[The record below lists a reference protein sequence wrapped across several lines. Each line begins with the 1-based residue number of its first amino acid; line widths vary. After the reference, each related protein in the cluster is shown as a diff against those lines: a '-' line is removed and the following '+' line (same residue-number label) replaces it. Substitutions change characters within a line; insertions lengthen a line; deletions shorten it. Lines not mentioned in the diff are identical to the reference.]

1 MNLAA
6 IADHVCTKI
15 GKTDTE
21 SVAACKSYI
30 RQRHE
35 MIYDAGLW
43 KDTVGTDFT
52 ASVEAEATEVILPWE
67 CARPLVCW
75 KSGSNLGI
83 DVMSLVGAAIVSPAS
98 LSTVGGSLRFAE
110 IDSVGWA
117 YDLGDGSRLSFINSG
132 SSDVDVNITGTR
144 NLDLPGL
151 TTPDDTASETV
162 TVPAGGAAELTTIT
176 WTSISRMTKAQS
188 AVPLLVA
195 QTAVIP
201 EPLWVWP
208 GDVEEASWARLRLIN
223 PQAEAFTL
231 AIIGKKRFRQ
241 MNLDTDA
248 PMIRGIDNA
257 LIAFATADML
267 ERGRQFG
274 KAQAKVAEATQ
285 LVQLAKDVER
295 GQAASSEQ
303 IIPEPYMQEG
313 EGYW

>member
-6 IADHVCTKI
+6 IADHVCTKT

-110 IDSVGWA
+110 IDSVGWVHS
-117 YDLGDGSRLSFINSG
+117 LGDNGSTLLFYNT
-132 SSDVDVNITGTR
+132 SSDVVTVSISGIKSI
-144 NLDLPGL
+144 GY
-151 TTPDDTASETV
+151 PDYSETE
-162 TVPAGGAAELTTIT
+162 TLTLPTSGG
-176 WTSISRMTKAQS
+176 TSSSAWRHISRMSKPIIDGA
-188 AVPLLVA
+188 LLVT
-195 QTAVIP
+195 QTLDG
-201 EPLWVWP
+201 EEYSFGWP
-208 GDVEEASWARLRLIN
+208 GEIEEASFSRLRLIN

-267 ERGRQFG
+267 ERGRQYA

-303 IIPEPYMQEG
+303 IIPEPYVQEG